1 MSGGWRAIVDRV
13 QNRSRAM
20 AAADPA
26 VRAIRE
32 ATNDAQKSRLPQMAA
47 ALSYRTIFGL
57 LPIAAV
63 GLVVLKWFLSEDML
77 RRSISRGLE
86 LAGVKGI
93 QLDAGVAGAGGA
105 SGGDFVGPMP
115 ASQLDTFIA
124 GLLDR
129 VNAVNF
135 SAIGA
140 IGGIM
145 LLYAAISMIIEVER
159 CFNQI
164 YQVPRGRSMARRFS
178 NYTTLLVWGPLCLA
192 ASIFLQIRMHTWLES
207 GSLLGSSSSAI
218 VTAQV
223 LGHAAKVV
231 IAIGMLL
238 VLYTVIPNTKVKLL
252 PALTGAILG
261 GLLFEASKEGF
272 GRYVEFSAQASYARL
287 YGSLGL
293 IPLFVLWVYIVWTI
307 VLFGLLVTF
316 QLQHGL
322 KRTRPQPIAEMGP
335 AMVEPASLVVL
346 MGAMARGLATGTPQ
360 TVAMLVTA
368 TGLSE
373 SAVGLMVSKLAERGL
388 LVRLAGESRSEI
400 GLRTDP
406 AERYMLGRA
415 PASIRLA
422 ELLEIGFELSGGP
435 EGSAALT
442 RMRRA
447 QIDAVGS
454 DTLAQVVGSPS
465 EGSVR
470 DVFAPGQTNGDSAR
484 TAAKP
489 ASADGEPGVRNGG
502 LGGAA
507 GPRPTTL

>member
-1 MSGGWRAIVDRV
+1 MIKRVRAMIDRV
-13 QNRSRAM
+13 QHRSRTM
-20 AAADPA
+20 VAADPA
-26 VRAIRE
+26 MRAIRE
-32 ATNDAQKSRLPQMAA
+32 ATHDAQKSRLPQMAA

-63 GLVVLKWFLSEDML
+63 GLVVLKWFLSEEML

-93 QLDAGVAGAGGA
+93 QLESAATGGE
-105 SGGDFVGPMP
+105 FVGPMP

-124 GLLDR
+124 GLLER
-129 VNAVNF
+129 VNGVNF

-140 IGGIM
+140 IGAIM
-145 LLYAAISMIIEVER
+145 LLYAAVSMIIEVER

-164 YQVPRGRSMARRFS
+164 YQVPRGRSLARRFS

-192 ASIFLQIRMHTWLES
+192 ASIFLQIRMHSWLES
-207 GSLLGSSSSAI
+207 GSVLGSSQSAI

-223 LGHAAKVV
+223 LGHAAKVL
-231 IAIGMLL
+231 IAVGMLL

-252 PALTGAILG
+252 PALSGAVLG

-335 AMVEPASLVVL
+335 TMVEPASMVVL
-346 MGAMARGLATGTPQ
+346 MGAMARGLTTGTPQ
-360 TVAMLVTA
+360 TVAMLVSA

-373 SAVGLMVSKLAERGL
+373 SAVGLMVTKLAERGL
-388 LVRLAGESRSEI
+388 LVRLAGESRTEM
-400 GLRTDP
+400 GLRADP

-415 PASIRLA
+415 PGAIRLA

-435 EGSAALT
+435 EGSPALA

-447 QIDAVGS
+447 QIDAVGAE
-454 DTLAQVVGSPS
+454 TLAQVVAPAA
-465 EGSVR
+465 EPPVR
-470 DVFAPGQTNGDSAR
+470 DVFAPPLATSGESAR
-484 TAAKP
+484 STLKL
-489 ASADGEPGVRNGG
+489 ASAERDADVRSGG

-507 GPRPTTL
+507 GPRSTTL

>member
-1 MSGGWRAIVDRV
+1 MSGRIGGLMDRLRS
-13 QNRSRAM
+13 RSRAM
-20 AAADPA
+20 SAADPA

-32 ATNDAQKSRLPQMAA
+32 ASSDAQKSRLPQMAA

-57 LPIAAV
+57 LPVAAV
-63 GLVVLKWFLSEDML
+63 GLVVLRWFVSEDML
-77 RRSISRGLE
+77 RRAITRGLE
-86 LAGVKGI
+86 IAGLQSI
-93 QLDAGVAGAGGA
+93 HLDAGTVGN
-105 SGGDFVGPMP
+105 DIVGPMP

-124 GLLDR
+124 GLLER

-140 IGGIM
+140 VGGIM
-145 LLYAAISMIIEVER
+145 LLYAAVSMIIEVER
-159 CFNQI
+159 CFNQVF
-164 YQVPRGRSMARRFS
+164 QVPRGRSLARRFS

-192 ASIFLQIRMHTWLES
+192 ASIFLQIRMHAWLES
-207 GSLLGSSSSAI
+207 GSTLGASQTSI
-218 VTAQV
+218 VVTQV
-223 LGHAAKVV
+223 LGHVAKLV
-231 IAIGMLL
+231 IAVGMLL

-252 PALTGAILG
+252 PALTGSVLG

-293 IPLFVLWVYIVWTI
+293 IPLFVLWVYIVWSI

-322 KRTRPQPIAEMGP
+322 KRTRPQPIGDQMP
-335 AMVEPASLVVL
+335 AMVDPASLVVL

-368 TGLSE
+368 TGLNE

-388 LVRLAGESRSEI
+388 LVRLAGESRSEP
-400 GLRTDP
+400 GLHTDP
-406 AERYMLGRA
+406 VERYMLGRA
-415 PASIRLA
+415 AGSIRIA

-435 EGSAALT
+435 EGSPALG

-447 QIDAVGS
+447 QIEAADD
-454 DTLAQVVGSPS
+454 DTLASIVGTSN

-470 DVFAPGQTNGDSAR
+470 DVFASTTGAAVPAGGDSRR
-484 TAAKP
+484 TGGLP
-489 ASADGEPGVRNGG
+489 ASAPGESGVRT
-502 LGGAA
+502 GAA
-507 GPRPTTL
+507 GGMGPKPTTL